1 MNLNKMELHT
11 QHSLNVI
18 FHCILNCYITH
29 SVHCYIIFKI
39 SMAACIRVYCF
50 CIVTAKE
57 GQKKE
62 TTEKVTISITS
73 EVIVVTKIPIG
84 SSNKHQLSNHHPRSL
99 LQLPS
104 HLLNHDPSL
113 PRHLQNVPR
122 LQQNHHRI
130 VTSSKC

>member
-1 MNLNKMELHT
+1 MELHT
-11 QHSLNVI
+11 QHLLNVI
-18 FHCILNCYITH
+18 FHCILNCYITQTQ
-29 SVHCYIIFKI
+29 CIAI
-39 SMAACIRVYCF
+39 SFSKFQWLHALG
-50 CIVTAKE
+50 CIVFVVTSKE

-73 EVIVVTKIPIG
+73 EVIVVNKIPIG